1 MRERERVCV
10 CVRGGGVTCRRAR
23 VRVWVCASVCQHVSE
38 CVCMYLYV
46 RARVFV
52 CESVCDNVCV
62 HWFVCVCLRARVC
75 HCRAREK
82 QTGKQADKHRVT
94 ATEKEAD

>member
-1 MRERERVCV
+1 MSERERESVCVCEGGGDMPACTRSRVGVRVRVSACQRVCV
-10 CVRGGGVTCRRAR
+10 
-23 VRVWVCASVCQHVSE
+23 
-38 CVCMYLYV
+38 YLYV

>member
-1 MRERERVCV
+1 MHAFACEC
-10 CVRGGGVTCRRAR
+10 AR
-23 VRVWVCASVCQHVSE
+23 PRDSE
-38 CVCMYLYV
+38 CMCMYLYV

-62 HWFVCVCLRARVC
+62 HWFVCVFVRARVC